1 MNTERTNR
9 GICEMTKPSLAHNAS
24 DEAFAEAMVRCQG
37 FPPACSDAGRCE
49 HDGMCFS
56 ASGRGFKTARAA
68 MVEMITMERDVH
80 VRSWL
85 KLALD
90 ALDQNQFLERGSL
103 DAMRYVTIQK
113 RVRRMY
119 AEGRLCT

>member
-1 MNTERTNR
+1 MH
-9 GICEMTKPSLAHNAS
+9 KPSLAHDAS
-24 DEAFAEAMVRCQG
+24 DEAYAEAMVRCQG
-37 FPPACSDAGRCE
+37 FPPACSESGQCE
-49 HDGMCFS
+49 YDGVCFG

-68 MVEMITMERDVH
+68 IEEMIALERDVH

-119 AEGRLCT
+119 GERGY